1 MYEKQQNPKTDKT
14 TAAAMYPGAMVV
26 FESLLLLVLD
36 DELLP
41 ALGPAVG
48 TSEAVSDTVGLWV
61 GEQLGAVDVDGAF
74 EGAAVGDFVGLLV
87 GARVGD
93 LVGPLGRFVGCP
105 VGDEG
110 FGVGETV
117 GMVGCEMDGM
127 VNRKS

>member
-61 GEQLGAVDVDGAF
+61 GEQLGAVDVDG
-74 EGAAVGDFVGLLV
+74 LLV